1 MIMANR
7 NLYIEDF
14 SEDLLESCSDEKIE
28 TVLDFLQ
35 EFKVTIATKAFIN
48 YAVLLIVY
56 SVVKNIL
63 FYF

>member
-1 MIMANR
+1 MANR